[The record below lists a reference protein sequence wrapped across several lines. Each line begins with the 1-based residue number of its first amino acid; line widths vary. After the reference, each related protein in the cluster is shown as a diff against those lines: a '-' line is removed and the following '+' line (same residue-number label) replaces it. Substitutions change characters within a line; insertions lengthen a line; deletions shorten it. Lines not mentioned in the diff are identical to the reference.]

1 MSNRS
6 YDLIK
11 FPTPQSLVKSGGDR
25 FCKTGSRILAAQIK
39 ITENKI
45 LKES

>member
-1 MSNRS
+1 MSNRPCNPAKDRNPPS
-6 YDLIK
+6 
-11 FPTPQSLVKSGGDR
+11 PARAGGDYFR
-25 FCKTGSRILAAQIK
+25 KTGSRISAQIK

>member
-1 MSNRS
+1 MSTRS
-6 YDLIK
+6 DDLIK
-11 FPTPQSLVKSGGDR
+11 FLTAQAFVKSGGDR
-25 FCKTGSRILAAQIK
+25 FFKTGSRIPAAQIK